1 MDVWPRNPTNYFKFK
16 NCLFRATS
24 TVKNSDKEKYMNS
37 SYGKTFDSAGSWSSD
52 NDTTRNTIIFGV
64 DGSSS
69 SHADNRKNI
78 FLVLGGGPTF
88 GINRIFGSP
97 EERYYFSKANTKFCS
112 SLHHNSYNRHLF
124 VNGKEFFKSKT
135 DNQNVNFPTQFCL
148 ESLSNGFSATEYK
161 NL

>member
-1 MDVWPRNPTNYFKFK
+1 MGVWPRNPTNYFKFK

-52 NDTTRNTIIFGV
+52 NDTTRNTIIFCV

-97 EERYYFSKANTKFCS
+97 EEMQTQNFARACTIILIIGICLLMEKNS
-112 SLHHNSYNRHLF
+112 SNLKLTVKMLTFQLSF
-124 VNGKEFFKSKT
+124 V
-135 DNQNVNFPTQFCL
+135 
-148 ESLSNGFSATEYK
+148 
-161 NL
+161 